1 MDDDSDIPRQ
11 SVQSEFKEEA
21 LKDKIRKLKNNE
33 IVGIQLSE
41 LDYVPH
47 FDLNKNTGDNPWVHD
62 ISSFSS
68 ESIMAVSYVNQNR
81 ADLEQPLLDNKNGDK
96 EEEKENEDTW
106 ETRKIRNRVFYGT
119 LIKDMRKF
127 LIVRAPYCVVN
138 KSSLNFEIRITHTTS
153 KTVKSRFRV

>member
-1 MDDDSDIPRQ
+1 
-11 SVQSEFKEEA
+11 

-68 ESIMAVSYVNQNR
+68 ESIMAVSYVNKNT
-81 ADLEQPLLDNKNGDK
+81 ADLE
-96 EEEKENEDTW
+96 
-106 ETRKIRNRVFYGT
+106 
-119 LIKDMRKF
+119 
-127 LIVRAPYCVVN
+127 
-138 KSSLNFEIRITHTTS
+138 
-153 KTVKSRFRV
+153 